1 MASLAVKLP
10 ITKNTAD
17 GFEMIK
23 DFQTLIKQNFKM
35 LLLTHPGERVMEPS
49 FGVGVQKYL
58 FENFSQKTFS
68 DIEAKIIE
76 QVQIYMPV
84 ITIREVNFA
93 EDIANT
99 NKLYINIQ
107 YSIPTLNVQD
117 LIEFTI

>member
-23 DFQTLIKQNFKM
+23 DFQTLI
-35 LLLTHPGERVMEPS
+35 VMEPS

>member
-10 ITKNTAD
+10 ITKDSTD

-58 FENFSQKTFS
+58 FENLSQKTFS

-76 QVQIYMPV
+76 QVEIYMPV
-84 ITIREVNFA
+84 ITIREVSFA
-93 EDIANT
+93 EDSSSI
-99 NKLYINIQ
+99 NKLHINIQ